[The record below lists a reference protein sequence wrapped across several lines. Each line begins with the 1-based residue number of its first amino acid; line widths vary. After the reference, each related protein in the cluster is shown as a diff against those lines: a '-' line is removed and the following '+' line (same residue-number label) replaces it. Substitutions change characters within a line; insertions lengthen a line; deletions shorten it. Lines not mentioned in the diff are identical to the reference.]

1 MRRFA
6 PAWIVVGVAALAA
19 TARADRLDASVPLG
33 GTATSAVARPGD
45 VATIGFL
52 VTQGTA
58 RKLSFQVKRPKG
70 STLVPD
76 VRLVA
81 PDGTLFDIAGNG
93 GSVTA
98 GSTSW
103 KAKLPDV
110 PQSGLW
116 RLEVRGAE
124 DSSGAF

>member
-1 MRRFA
+1 MHRLV
-6 PAWIVVGVAALAA
+6 PAWIVLGVAALAA
-19 TARADRLDASVPLG
+19 TARADRLDSAVPLG
-33 GTATSAVARPGD
+33 GTATSTVTRPGD

-52 VTQGTA
+52 VTQGTG

-81 PDGTLFDIAGNG
+81 PDGNLFDISANG

-98 GSTSW
+98 ASVNGVALVTS
-103 KAKLPDV
+103 AI
-110 PQSGLW
+110 
-116 RLEVRGAE
+116 
-124 DSSGAF
+124 